1 MAGTRLLAPEGTTSG
16 ASIVSEVP
24 ETTPEGMTVPGEK
37 VAFCKFV
44 PAGSG
49 TFDVDRTGS
58 RDVGVAAGLAGA
70 RDVELDVALPS
81 GVSANS
87 H

>member
-1 MAGTRLLAPEGTTSG
+1 VAGTRLLAPEGTTSG

-44 PAGSG
+44 PAGTVVFAG
-49 TFDVDRTGS
+49 MIVPFARVMGAVATKALW
-58 RDVGVAAGLAGA
+58 VAAADATLIAT
-70 RDVELDVALPS
+70 LK
-81 GVSANS
+81 
-87 H
+87 